1 MPTKPRSHITE
12 PTSIKVPGS
21 TSGII
26 TIIDTEGRHHVEC
39 DLCHS
44 DITLTVTAHPCF
56 FYDHWGHAG
65 CLYAQRRQ
73 GLPDPI
79 ACSLAAPPIPYIMVT
94 PSPAQSSGLECIQCP
109 GLDVTWTPGSIWET
123 YSYHQHHIRAVG
135 WKPVRFGEEEN
146 VIFLQSDKCHQTVLD
161 TDEPPCI
168 ECRLIINSA
177 NYSHVMEHA
186 KEAKDHTPWNLLTA
200 EQSHAL
206 LQKMANTIKMLR
218 KKVRGWTLQSSWGRC
233 NSLLNPN
240 FN

>member
-44 DITLTVTAHPCF
+44 DITLTVTAHPRF
-56 FYDHWGHAG
+56 FYDHRGHAG
-65 CLYAQRRQ
+65 CLHARRRQ

-94 PSPAQSSGLECIQCP
+94 PSPAQSSGLERIQCP

-123 YSYHQHHIRAVG
+123 YPYHQHH
-135 WKPVRFGEEEN
+135 K
-146 VIFLQSDKCHQTVLD
+146 
-161 TDEPPCI
+161 
-168 ECRLIINSA
+168 
-177 NYSHVMEHA
+177 
-186 KEAKDHTPWNLLTA
+186 
-200 EQSHAL
+200 
-206 LQKMANTIKMLR
+206 
-218 KKVRGWTLQSSWGRC
+218 
-233 NSLLNPN
+233 NPN
-240 FN
+240 VLPYRDQSGALSIWSEFKVSTTHRNHQENQLSSSRTFLCIFS